1 MKHMHPFFNLIVIT
15 LVVFGTSVVAQFVG
29 VLFAS
34 LAVGKNIVEVT
45 NILLE
50 KSNTFPQQREI
61 LWIVQAF
68 SLLGGL
74 GGGAFLYQSWVA
86 RSRFSELSP
95 NTKIDTSALLW
106 VVAIFFFTLPLI
118 AQIMQW
124 NKEIN
129 FGIFDKSIRQ
139 TEVELELLTE
149 KLTQMHHFG
158 DFLIVLLVIAII
170 PAFAEEFLFRGLIQ
184 NEFLR
189 WFKNLHLAVWLTGA
203 IFSAVHFQFLGF
215 FPRMIL
221 GALLGYV
228 YAWSGNI
235 AYPMLGH
242 FVNNGIQVLALY
254 LAQSTLI
261 SEEFS
266 KDDYQFPT
274 FITALSVVLL
284 ALALYSFY
292 KKQKTTNPLNFES

>member
-1 MKHMHPFFNLIVIT
+1 MKHTHPFFNLIIIT
-15 LVVFGTSVVAQFVG
+15 LVVFGTSVIAQFVG
-29 VLFAS
+29 ILLAS
-34 LAVGKNIVEVT
+34 LAVGKDFIEVT

-106 VVAIFFFTLPLI
+106 VIAIFFFTLPLI
-118 AQIMQW
+118 AQVMQW

-139 TEVELELLTE
+139 TEAELELLTQ

-158 DFLIVLLVIAII
+158 DFLIVLLVIAVI
-170 PAFAEEFLFRGLIQ
+170 PAFAEEYLFRGLVQ

-189 WFKNLHLAVWLTGA
+189 WFKNPHVAVWVTGA
-203 IFSAVHFQFLGF
+203 VFSAIHFQFLGF

-221 GALLGYV
+221 GALIGYV
-228 YAWSGNI
+228 YVWSGNI
-235 AYPMLGH
+235 LYPMLGH
-242 FVNNGIQVLALY
+242 FVNNGVQVLALY
-254 LAQSTLI
+254 LAQRNLV
-261 SEEFS
+261 SEEIS
-266 KDDYQFPT
+266 KDDYQFPVLV
-274 FITALSVVLL
+274 TALFGVLL
-284 ALALYSFY
+284 AVSLYFFY
-292 KKQKTTNPLNFES
+292 KKQKTNTA

>member
-1 MKHMHPFFNLIVIT
+1 MKHTHPFFSLIVIA
-15 LVVFGTSVVAQFVG
+15 LVVFGTSVIAQFVG
-29 VLFAS
+29 ILLAS
-34 LAVGKNIVEVT
+34 LAVGRDFIEVT

-118 AQIMQW
+118 AQVMQW

-139 TEVELELLTE
+139 TEAELELLTQ

-158 DFLIVLLVIAII
+158 DFLIVLLVIAVI
-170 PAFAEEFLFRGLIQ
+170 PAFSEEFLFRGLVQ

-189 WFKNLHLAVWLTGA
+189 WFKNPHWAVWVTGA
-203 IFSAVHFQFLGF
+203 VFSAIHFQFLGF

-228 YAWSGNI
+228 YIWSGNI
-235 AYPMLGH
+235 LYPMLGH
-242 FVNNGIQVLALY
+242 FVNNGVQVLALY
-254 LAQSTLI
+254 LAQKNLI
-261 SEEFS
+261 SEEIS
-266 KDDYQFPT
+266 KDDYQFPVLVT
-274 FITALSVVLL
+274 VLFGMLLVVS
-284 ALALYSFY
+284 LYFFY
-292 KKQKTTNPLNFES
+292 KKQNANVPKLKA

>member
-1 MKHMHPFFNLIVIT
+1 MKHTHPFFNLIIIT
-15 LVVFGTSVVAQFVG
+15 LVVFGTSVIAQFVG
-29 VLFAS
+29 ILLAS
-34 LAVGKNIVEVT
+34 LAVGKDFIEVT

-95 NTKIDTSALLW
+95 HTKIDTSALLW

-118 AQIMQW
+118 AQVMQW

-139 TEVELELLTE
+139 TEAELELLTQ

-158 DFLIVLLVIAII
+158 DFLIVLLVIAVI
-170 PAFAEEFLFRGLIQ
+170 PAFSEEFLFRGLVQ

-189 WFKNLHLAVWLTGA
+189 WFKNPHLAVWVTGA
-203 IFSAVHFQFLGF
+203 VFSAIHFQFLGF

-228 YAWSGNI
+228 YVWSGNI
-235 AYPMLGH
+235 LYPMLGH
-242 FVNNGIQVLALY
+242 FVNNGVQVLALY
-254 LAQSTLI
+254 LAQKNLV
-261 SEEFS
+261 SEEIS
-266 KDDYQFPT
+266 KDDYQFPVLV
-274 FITALSVVLL
+274 TALFGVLL
-284 ALALYSFY
+284 AFSLYFFY
-292 KKQKTTNPLNFES
+292 KKQKQLLHSN

>member
-1 MKHMHPFFNLIVIT
+1 MKHTHPFFNLIIIT
-15 LVVFGTSVVAQFVG
+15 LVVFGTSVIAQFVG
-29 VLFAS
+29 ILLAS
-34 LAVGKNIVEVT
+34 LAVGKDFVEVT

-50 KSNTFPQQREI
+50 KSNIFPQQREI

-95 NTKIDTSALLW
+95 NTKIDASALLW

-118 AQIMQW
+118 AQVMQW

-139 TEVELELLTE
+139 TEAELELLTQ

-158 DFLIVLLVIAII
+158 DFLIVLLVIAVI
-170 PAFAEEFLFRGLIQ
+170 PAFSEEFLFRGLVQ

-189 WFKNLHLAVWLTGA
+189 WFKNPHLAVWVTGA
-203 IFSAVHFQFLGF
+203 VFSAMHFQFLGF

-228 YAWSGNI
+228 YVWSGNI
-235 AYPMLGH
+235 LYPMLGH
-242 FVNNGIQVLALY
+242 FVNNGVQVLALY
-254 LAQSTLI
+254 LAQENLV
-261 SEEFS
+261 SEEIS
-266 KDDYQFPT
+266 KDDYQFPVLV
-274 FITALSVVLL
+274 TALFGVLL
-284 ALALYSFY
+284 AVSLYFFY
-292 KKQKTTNPLNFES
+292 KKQKQILHSN